1 MEEKTS
7 QNLAANL
14 KSRYLPD
21 IWVTAISNSWIKLT
35 LKKKICLIFST
46 NGAGNVGYTFA
57 KKERPERKREREG
70 GMKKRRK
77 EKNFNP

>member
-1 MEEKTS
+1 M
-7 QNLAANL
+7 

-57 KKERPERKREREG
+57 KKERPDRKKEGEG
-70 GMKKRRK
+70 GKNEEKKEGK
-77 EKNFNP
+77 KL